1 MSVGSCEGLVCRFGC
16 RDGGCL
22 AAGEREGQLGQGH
35 GADHWAVVDRC
46 AGALRLKPDRGS
58 LCEGTKGLLRG
69 RGGGGEKC
77 DLCVLDGVAVGR
89 VEDEVGMVR

>member
-1 MSVGSCEGLVCRFGC
+1 ME
-16 RDGGCL
+16 
-22 AAGEREGQLGQGH
+22 AASRLESEK
-35 GADHWAVVDRC
+35 ASWARATELIIGPYPVVDRC